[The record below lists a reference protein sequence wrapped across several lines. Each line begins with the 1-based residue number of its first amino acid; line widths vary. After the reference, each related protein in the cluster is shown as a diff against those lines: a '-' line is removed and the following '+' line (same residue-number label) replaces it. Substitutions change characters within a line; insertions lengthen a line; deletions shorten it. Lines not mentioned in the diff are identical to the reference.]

1 MNRIAAILSS
11 VTDEEEM
18 AKLLQELFT
27 ANELEALDLRWQL
40 MRQLKAG
47 KTQRQIANDLHV
59 SLCKVT
65 RGNKILKD
73 KTSVSNRLLDE
84 EMIDE

>member
-47 KTQRQIANDLHV
+47 KTQRQIARDLHV

-84 EMIDE
+84 EIIDE